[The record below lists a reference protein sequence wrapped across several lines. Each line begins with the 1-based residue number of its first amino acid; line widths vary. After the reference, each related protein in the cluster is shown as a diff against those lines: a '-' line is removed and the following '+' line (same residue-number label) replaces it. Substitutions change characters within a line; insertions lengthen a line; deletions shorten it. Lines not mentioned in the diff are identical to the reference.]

1 MMITMSCGM
10 DFSNFPYD
18 SHVCPLLLY
27 DIVDNGDGSKLMMD
41 DFWYFPQNETYGQQP
56 GIRQHGV
63 PFNVTLHWRPD
74 MDLPQV
80 YTLSKSNATYSI
92 YLAGVD
98 IKLSRISTQT
108 FSSYFFPTMCYVV
121 TSWISFAIPKQMVSD
136 NEILMQCTP
145 IDKSLLT
152 RA

>member
-27 DIVDNGDGSKLMMD
+27 DIVDNGDGSKIMLD
-41 DFWYFPQNETYGQQP
+41 DFWYLPQNETHGQKP

-63 PFNVTLHWRPD
+63 PFNVTLHWRPHIS
-74 MDLPQV
+74 QN
-80 YTLSKSNATYSI
+80 YTLSKSGAEYRI

-98 IKLSRISTQT
+98 IRLSRISTQT

-121 TSWISFAIPKQMVSD
+121 TSWISFAIPKQMVSSKF
-136 NEILMQCTP
+136 NFKGPEAFRIFNFC
-145 IDKSLLT
+145 
-152 RA
+152 